1 MISITKVFRIFTS
14 YLNTLEFNKIINS
27 KTVFISPDYTTEGIK
42 SKEESAFLDKTTNVS
57 LLLESQSNKGSSNL
71 SLSSHHPITSLSN
84 FPLST
89 NSCVNIKGAEL
100 EVILNNDIFYTLT
113 HNWKSKLLI
122 GTEYDSLLIDDTMLK
137 SNRVYF
143 IHTKW

>member
-42 SKEESAFLDKTTNVS
+42 SKEESAFLDKATNVS

-122 GTEYDSLLIDDTMLK
+122 GTEYDSLLIDDKMLK

>member
-1 MISITKVFRIFTS
+1 MIDNITIISNYQSMQFNEPKFDFNNESFPHFTP
-14 YLNTLEFNKIINS
+14 YLNTLDINKIINS

-57 LLLESQSNKGSSNL
+57 LLLESQSNKGSSNS

-100 EVILNNDIFYTLT
+100 EVILNNDIIYTLT
-113 HNWKSKLLI
+113 HN
-122 GTEYDSLLIDDTMLK
+122 
-137 SNRVYF
+137 
-143 IHTKW
+143 

>member
-1 MISITKVFRIFTS
+1 MIDYITIISNYQRVQFNERTNFILITKVFRISTS

-27 KTVFISPDYTTEGIK
+27 KTVFISPDYTTEGIE
-42 SKEESAFLDKTTNVS
+42 SKEESAFLDNTTNVS
-57 LLLESQSNKGSSNL
+57 LLLESQSNKGPSNS

-100 EVILNNDIFYTLT
+100 EVILNNDIFHTMT
-113 HNWKSKLLI
+113 HN
-122 GTEYDSLLIDDTMLK
+122 
-137 SNRVYF
+137 
-143 IHTKW
+143 